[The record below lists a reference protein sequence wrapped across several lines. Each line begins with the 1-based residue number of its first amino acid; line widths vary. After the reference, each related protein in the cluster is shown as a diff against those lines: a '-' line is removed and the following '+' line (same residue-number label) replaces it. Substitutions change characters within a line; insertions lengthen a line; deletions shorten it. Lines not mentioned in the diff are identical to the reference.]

1 MPTLGSD
8 QRVWVEV
15 HARAASPV
23 FTSPNVSR
31 AYFPGRSLL
40 FSILIH
46 GILVLG
52 MFFLPGARK
61 HFAAQART
69 PEPAKTPEDLEIDP
83 KSVMFL
89 PLLNGADAD
98 ERLSDGDSAAGHPG
112 KAAFEGTGVK
122 GLSYPGPQR
131 ILSDPPKPTNRIQTV
146 LQPELENPPA
156 LPPPIPLPNMVQ
168 IADSGPVSR
177 PELPEPA
184 RKLPDAMSPVEPQ
197 TRVPD
202 VPPVVKETEPP
213 AEPVVAPLPPTPI
226 ESPKM
231 VIPADDAPRPPE
243 DQMGP
248 PPPPQPA
255 DPPPRAVKSPASR
268 VVKAPQ
274 TLPPRP
280 KVIAPPKKERPLEA
294 PKESLVSGP
303 ASARGRGSDRRTLLA
318 LSPMPAPRQQ
328 PFEVPPGE
336 ARGRF
341 AILPDPN
348 LGTDETEP
356 GSKNGSSSSGSGA
369 GNPLASGNTSAS
381 NAAGGGKNGTG
392 SGSDSAKDKSMNGG
406 KGNGSGTGSGN
417 GSGSGPGKKP
427 FSGITILGGVSGS
440 GAASGASAALP
451 PTPRPLQKAYGV
463 TILSTEASGG
473 GLPFFGVFSSSRIY
487 TVFLDMRKTETDKT
501 PSWPLEYA
509 VPQSKPEQ
517 SKSIENDPPNQQGLV
532 LPFPAFKERPVLP
545 AELVRQYP
553 GRMIV
558 VFAIINAQGKM
569 EQVSIKESPNPEL
582 NKPVLDSLGK
592 WVFRP
597 AQLDGENVA
606 VELLLGIPLWL
617 PEQ

>member
-1 MPTLGSD
+1 MRT
-8 QRVWVEV
+8 
-15 HARAASPV
+15 ASPV

-40 FSILIH
+40 VSILIH

-52 MFFLPGARK
+52 MFLLPGARR
-61 HFAAQART
+61 HFAAQERT
-69 PEPAKTPEDLEIDP
+69 PEPAKTPDDLEIDP
-83 KSVMFL
+83 KIVMFL

-98 ERLSDGDSAAGHPG
+98 ERRAGDDSAAGHKGALEEP
-112 KAAFEGTGVK
+112 GVK
-122 GLSYPGPQR
+122 GLSYPGPQP
-131 ILSDPPKPTNRIQTV
+131 INSNPPKPTNRIQTV
-146 LQPELENPPA
+146 LQPELENPPI

-168 IADSGPVSR
+168 IADAGPASR

-184 RKLPDAMSPVEPQ
+184 KKLPDTLSPVDPQ

-202 VPPVVKETEPP
+202 IPPEVKE
-213 AEPVVAPLPPTPI
+213 AEPAAEPAVMPLPPTTPI

-231 VIPADDAPRPPE
+231 VIPADDALKPHE
-243 DQMGP
+243 EQMGP
-248 PPPPQPA
+248 PQPPPA
-255 DPPPRAVKSPASR
+255 AAPPPRTAKPPASHE
-268 VVKAPQ
+268 VKARQ
-274 TLPPRP
+274 TPAPRP
-280 KVIAPPKKERPLEA
+280 KVPEPPKKQPPLEA
-294 PKESLVSGP
+294 PKESLVSRT
-303 ASARGRGSDRRTLLA
+303 ASARSRGSDRRTLLA

-328 PFEVPPGE
+328 PFEVPLGE

-341 AILPDPN
+341 AILPEPN
-348 LGTDETEP
+348 LGSGETEP
-356 GSKNGSSSSGSGA
+356 GSKSGPTPPGSGA
-369 GNPLASGNTSAS
+369 GNPLAAGKTSAP
-381 NAAGGGKNGTG
+381 NAAGGGKDGTG
-392 SGSDSAKDKSMNGG
+392 SGSDSTKDKSTNGG
-406 KGNGSGTGSGN
+406 NGNGSGTGSGN

-440 GAASGASAALP
+440 GAASEASASLP

-487 TVFLDMRKTETDKT
+487 TVFLDMRKTETEKA

-517 SKSIENDPPNQQGLV
+517 PKSIEDPPNQGLV
-532 LPFPAFKERPVLP
+532 LPFPAFKERPALP
-545 AELVRQYP
+545 TELVRQYP

-558 VFAIINAQGKM
+558 VFAIINTQGKM

-582 NKPVLDSLGK
+582 NKPVLDALAK

-606 VELLLGIPLWL
+606 VELLMGIPLGL
-617 PEQ
+617 SE